1 MPLTIECQKRPEGSK
16 PRALRRSGL
25 LPAVLYGHKGR
36 ESISL
41 VVNTKALGDL
51 LKASTGKKPE
61 VQLNIPELSW
71 SGTTVLQEV
80 QIHPWKRYAYHV
92 SFFATQS
99 ETAETE
105 SAETETAETAE
116 TV

>member
-1 MPLTIECQKRPEGSK
+1 MSLSIECQKRPEGSK

-25 LPAVLYGHKGR
+25 IPAVLYGHQGR

-41 VVNTKALGDL
+41 VVDSKAVGDL
-51 LKASTGKKPE
+51 LKASSGKKPE

-80 QIHPWKRYAYHV
+80 QIHPWKRFPYHV
-92 SFFATQS
+92 SFFATKS
-99 ETAETE
+99 K
-105 SAETETAETAE
+105 TAETAE
-116 TV
+116 AAEAV